1 MSSRSAGFSLPF
13 LSKFFTGAARVSK
26 APSGLSNSAVFLILC
41 LYPGFLEPRLVSR
54 STRML
59 SESKEQGQTMSPSLF
74 SALSSFF
81 SSLLNVPGPVP
92 PAHTPEM
99 ESLLIGS
106 TLACLTRRGAGAGV
120 SLHFL

>member
-1 MSSRSAGFSLPF
+1 
-13 LSKFFTGAARVSK
+13 
-26 APSGLSNSAVFLILC
+26 
-41 LYPGFLEPRLVSR
+41 
-54 STRML
+54 ML

-74 SALSSFF
+74 SVLSSFF
-81 SSLLNVPGPVP
+81 SSSLNVPGPVP